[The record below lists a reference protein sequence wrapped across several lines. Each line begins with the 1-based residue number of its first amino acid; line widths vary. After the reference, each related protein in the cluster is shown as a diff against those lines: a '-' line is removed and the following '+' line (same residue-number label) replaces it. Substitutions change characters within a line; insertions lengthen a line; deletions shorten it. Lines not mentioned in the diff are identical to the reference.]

1 MTIHRIIQGDT
12 KKGLKSLPEK
22 CVQLTVTSPPY
33 FGLRK
38 YLGDDVPGKEYEIG
52 LEETPEQYIKNL
64 VEVFR
69 EVRRVTRD
77 DGILYL
83 NLGDSYAGSG
93 KGPTGKN
100 GIQSAEKRMGFDKSD
115 TNRGSHKYNLLGGK
129 IPQGLKSKD
138 LMGIPWKVAF
148 ALQTN
153 GARSPETIIEID
165 KIRSALL
172 SDFNCWAE
180 VPKHTREAIEDL
192 DNEWEH
198 AHQGAW
204 YFRSAMPWIKRN
216 CLSGGT
222 WLYVKSQK
230 GVMPMTVKDLSRL
243 DPESTQLWDGEKW
256 NQVMETFEREIDSRD
271 ELYEI
276 ELQSGEKIGCTE
288 DHKWPTV
295 RGLIQTKD
303 LIKGDVLKTCTLPD
317 TNVYAAG
324 LPSPDIGWLCGLY
337 LSEGH
342 KSGDSIIFSG
352 NVAETESRYAR
363 LSEIIS
369 DYQGTIFTTKEIGNG
384 QKVCVSGKVL
394 FGIIDQYIFGK
405 TSKTKHLT
413 RKAWSRDNSFLD
425 ALLKGYLQG
434 DGHWDK
440 ENSRW
445 RLGFTNN
452 EQLVIDLRVICAR
465 LGYSISLR
473 RSYMTAEKGG
483 EKFAS
488 WRGEIRMERKV
499 ASTIPGTFR
508 PSERTEIVRIGRSRA
523 RKVWDIVLKDEPHL
537 YSLASGVLTHNCMPE
552 STTDRPASAIEYVFL
567 MTKSHRYYYDA
578 EAIRCPS
585 SESYRND
592 PRPAGTLRQ
601 RVNKKSKYPDKGQF
615 KKVDWAADKLHNGKT
630 GHFHEKEK
638 MAALGTNIPGH
649 SGILKAD
656 GTPICDGLTR
666 SYRNSDPFFESWQ
679 GLYSEAEN
687 PLAFIINPQARPELH
702 FASFPNLLAETCIK
716 AGTSEYGCCPK
727 CGTPWQRIVEKN
739 PNPSKWAHDEND
751 RGVPKSMG
759 GNKQSSKSL
768 HRNGN
773 NCQMPRGKTTG
784 WQSNCKCKES
794 ERIPCTVLDPFM
806 GRGTVAIVARDL
818 GRSSIGCELNPDYI
832 EIIKQQLQSNSC
844 LDTGTIEYIFT
855 KV

>member
-1 MTIHRIIQGDT
+1 MTTHRIIQGDT

-22 CVQLTVTSPPY
+22 CIQLTVTSPPY

-38 YLGDDVPGKEYEIG
+38 YLDDDVPGKEYEIG

-69 EVRRVTRD
+69 EVWRVTRD
-77 DGILYL
+77 DGVLYL

-115 TNRGSHKYNLLGGK
+115 SNRGSHKYNLLGGK
-129 IPQGLKSKD
+129 IPEGLKSKD

-148 ALQTN
+148 ALQTD

-172 SDFNCWAE
+172 SDFDCWAE

-198 AHQGAW
+198 AHHGAW
-204 YFRSAMPWIKRN
+204 YFRSAMPWIKR
-216 CLSGGT
+216 S
-222 WLYVKSQK
+222 
-230 GVMPMTVKDLSRL
+230 
-243 DPESTQLWDGEKW
+243 
-256 NQVMETFEREIDSRD
+256 
-271 ELYEI
+271 
-276 ELQSGEKIGCTE
+276 
-288 DHKWPTV
+288 
-295 RGLIQTKD
+295 
-303 LIKGDVLKTCTLPD
+303 
-317 TNVYAAG
+317 
-324 LPSPDIGWLCGLY
+324 
-337 LSEGH
+337 
-342 KSGDSIIFSG
+342 
-352 NVAETESRYAR
+352 
-363 LSEIIS
+363 
-369 DYQGTIFTTKEIGNG
+369 
-384 QKVCVSGKVL
+384 
-394 FGIIDQYIFGK
+394 
-405 TSKTKHLT
+405 
-413 RKAWSRDNSFLD
+413 
-425 ALLKGYLQG
+425 
-434 DGHWDK
+434 
-440 ENSRW
+440 
-445 RLGFTNN
+445 
-452 EQLVIDLRVICAR
+452 
-465 LGYSISLR
+465 
-473 RSYMTAEKGG
+473 
-483 EKFAS
+483 
-488 WRGEIRMERKV
+488 
-499 ASTIPGTFR
+499 
-508 PSERTEIVRIGRSRA
+508 
-523 RKVWDIVLKDEPHL
+523 
-537 YSLASGVLTHNCMPE
+537 CMPE
-552 STTDRPASAIEYVFL
+552 SITDRPASAIEYVFL
-567 MTKSHRYYYDA
+567 MTKSPRYYYDA

-592 PRPAGTLRQ
+592 PRPAGMLRQ
-601 RVNKKSKYPDKGQF
+601 RINKKSKYPDSGQF

-638 MAALGTNIPGH
+638 MAALGTNVLGH
-649 SGILKAD
+649 SGNLK
-656 GTPICDGLTR
+656 GCDGNTR

-679 GLYSEAEN
+679 GLYSEADD

-727 CGTPWQRIVEKN
+727 CGMPWQRIIEKN

-773 NCQMPRGKTTG
+773 NCQVPRGKTTG
-784 WQSNCKCKES
+784 WQPGCKCEES

-844 LDTGTIEYIFT
+844 LDTGTVEYIFT